1 MNLPKI
7 EHPLTQIE
15 IPSLKKKYPFRP
27 FLVKEEKLLLMAK
40 ESENEY
46 DIFIALKQVVTNCSL
61 DESLK
66 IDKLAIFDL
75 EYLFIKLRAFSVD
88 NKINVGYRDNE
99 DNKIYNFD
107 VNLDNIKIIY
117 PEKIDN
123 NIKITEN
130 AGLIMKYPSASLY
143 SDKEFLKLEEE
154 HLFELI
160 IKCIDKIYDGEEI
173 YEAKD
178 FSKQQLSDFL
188 ENLSV
193 KIFEDVQRFLSTSP
207 KMEYVI
213 DYENDFGNKRKIV
226 LSSLND
232 FFTWR

>member
-7 EHPLTQIE
+7 EHPLIQIE
-15 IPSLKKKYPFRP
+15 VPSLKKKYTFRP

-61 DESLK
+61 DPSLN

-99 DNKIYNFD
+99 DNKNYNFK
-107 VNLDNIKIIY
+107 VNLDEIKIIY

-123 NIKITEN
+123 NIKLTEN

-143 SDKEFLKLEEE
+143 SDKEFLQLEEE

-160 IKCIDKIYDGEEI
+160 IKCIDKIYDGEEL

-193 KIFEDVQRFLSTSP
+193 KVFEDVHKFLSTSP

-226 LSSLND
+226 LSSLSD